1 MVKAVREEF
10 RCVQKVQVFLIYY
23 YRAQFNTSIRD
34 QILFEVASE
43 LELSVISLSSTAEGY
58 RERIDTMKDDISQL
72 ERWDGNDEDFEDL
85 QEVIQILRRCCIPRN
100 GKGRLT

>member
-1 MVKAVREEF
+1 MVKAVRQEF
-10 RCVQKVQVFLIYY
+10 GCVQKVQVISNIYY
-23 YRAQFNTSIRD
+23 RMQIDISIRD

-58 RERIDTMKDDISQL
+58 KERINTMKDDISQL
-72 ERWDGNDEDFEDL
+72 ERWDGNDGDFEDL
-85 QEVIQILRRCCIPRN
+85 QEIIQILRRCCIPKN

>member
-1 MVKAVREEF
+1 M
-10 RCVQKVQVFLIYY
+10 
-23 YRAQFNTSIRD
+23 QFDILIRD

-58 RERIDTMKDDISQL
+58 RERINMMKDEISQL
-72 ERWDGNDEDFEDL
+72 ERWDGEDGDFEGS
-85 QEVIQILRRCCIPRN
+85 QEVIQMLRRCCIPRN